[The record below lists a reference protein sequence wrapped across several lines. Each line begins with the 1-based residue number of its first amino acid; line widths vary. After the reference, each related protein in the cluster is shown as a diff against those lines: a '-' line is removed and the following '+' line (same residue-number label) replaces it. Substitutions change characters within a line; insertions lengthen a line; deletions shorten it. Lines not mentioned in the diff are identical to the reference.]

1 MVGMKIIYSH
11 FVVTKVYESPL
22 FVFFLYPYPKE
33 REKESMATESMGMKK
48 ILFLFDVDGT
58 LTLPRLKISRE
69 MLELLE
75 KINMKKTYNRK
86 ETVDMGFVGGSDL
99 QKQIEQI
106 GGENMSLFTW
116 KFAEN
121 GLVSY
126 CGDELINKT
135 SLIDHIGEGGYQ
147 KLVNVC
153 LRVLSHTYVPVKRGQ
168 FIELRNGMINISPIG
183 RSCSQKERDEFEAW
197 DKIHKARERM
207 IFKIKEELA
216 EIPELD
222 MQFSIGG
229 QISIDIFPR
238 GWDKTYC
245 LQFVSDKYDDIYFFG
260 DKTLPGGNDYELYKH
275 ERVNGI
281 HVENYRETME
291 ILENILS

>member
-1 MVGMKIIYSH
+1 MKS
-11 FVVTKVYESPL
+11 KVYESPFICL
-22 FVFFLYPYPKE
+22 FFIAIAKKKE
-33 REKESMATESMGMKK
+33 REKEKSMETGMKK
-48 ILFLFDVDGT
+48 LLLLFDVDGT

-69 MLELLE
+69 MVALLE
-75 KINMKKTYNRK
+75 KINTKKIYNN
-86 ETVDMGFVGGSDL
+86 EMVDLGFVGGSDL

-106 GGENMSLFTW
+106 GGENMHLFDW
-116 KFAEN
+116 KFSEN

-126 CGDELINKT
+126 YGDALINKT
-135 SLIDHIGEGGYQ
+135 SLIDHIGEAGYQ
-147 KLVNVC
+147 KLVNIC

-197 DKIHKARERM
+197 DKIYKVREWM
-207 IFKIKEELA
+207 ICQIKEELA
-216 EIPELD
+216 LIPELGR

-229 QISIDIFPR
+229 QISIDIFPC

-245 LQFVSDKYDDIYFFG
+245 LQYVVDKYDDIYFFG
-260 DKTLPGGNDYELYKH
+260 DKTFPGGNDYEIFSDV
-275 ERVNGI
+275 RVNGI

-291 ILENILS
+291 ILENILN

>member
-1 MVGMKIIYSH
+1 MKN
-11 FVVTKVYESPL
+11 
-22 FVFFLYPYPKE
+22 
-33 REKESMATESMGMKK
+33 EKDMKNEKGMKK
-48 ILFLFDVDGT
+48 ILLLFDVDGT

-69 MLELLE
+69 MVELLE
-75 KINMKKTYNRK
+75 QIQKKKIYNQD

-106 GGENMSLFTW
+106 GVENMKLFDW

-126 CGDELINKT
+126 HGDSLINKT
-135 SLIDHIGEGGYQ
+135 SLIDHIGELGYQ
-147 KLVNVC
+147 NLINIC
-153 LRVLSHTYVPVKRGQ
+153 MRVLSYTYVPVKRGQ

-183 RSCSQKERDEFEAW
+183 RSCNQKERDDFEAW
-197 DKIHKARERM
+197 DKIHKMREM
-207 IFKIKEELA
+207 IIFKIKEELS
-216 EIPELD
+216 EFPELD

-245 LQFVSDKYDDIYFFG
+245 LQYVGNKYDDIYFFG
-260 DKTLPGGNDYELYKH
+260 DKTFLGGNDYEIFIDR
-275 ERVNGI
+275 RVNGI
-281 HVENYRETME
+281 HVDSYLETME
-291 ILENILS
+291 ILENLLN

>member
-1 MVGMKIIYSH
+1 
-11 FVVTKVYESPL
+11 
-22 FVFFLYPYPKE
+22 
-33 REKESMATESMGMKK
+33 MKK

-69 MLELLE
+69 MVALLE
-75 KINMKKTYNRK
+75 KINAKKMHNN
-86 ETVDMGFVGGSDL
+86 ETVDLGFVGGSDL

-106 GGENMSLFTW
+106 GGENMYLFDW

-121 GLVSY
+121 GLMSY
-126 CGDELINKT
+126 YGDALINKT

-197 DKIHKARERM
+197 DKIHRVREGM
-207 IFKIKEELA
+207 ICQIKEKLDES
-216 EIPELD
+216 PELNG

-245 LQFVSDKYDDIYFFG
+245 LQYVGDKYDDIYFFG
-260 DKTLPGGNDYELYKH
+260 DKTLPGGNDYEIFIDR
-275 ERVNGI
+275 RVNGI
-281 HVENYRETME
+281 HVDNYHETME
-291 ILENILS
+291 ILENILN

>member
-1 MVGMKIIYSH
+1 METERMKNI
-11 FVVTKVYESPL
+11 
-22 FVFFLYPYPKE
+22 
-33 REKESMATESMGMKK
+33 GMKK

-69 MLELLE
+69 MVALLE
-75 KINMKKTYNRK
+75 KINAKKIYNN
-86 ETVDMGFVGGSDL
+86 EIVDWGFVGGSDL
-99 QKQIEQI
+99 QKQIDQI

-116 KFAEN
+116 KFSEN

-126 CGDELINKT
+126 CGDVLINQT
-135 SLIDHIGEGGYQ
+135 SLIEHIGEGGYQ
-147 KLVNVC
+147 NLINIC

-183 RSCSQKERDEFEAW
+183 RSCNQKERDDFEAW
-197 DKIHKARERM
+197 DKIHKVREVM
-207 IFKIKEELA
+207 ICQIKEELA
-216 EIPELD
+216 DFPELD

-245 LQFVSDKYDDIYFFG
+245 LQYVEDKYDDIYFFG
-260 DKTLPGGNDYELYKH
+260 DKTFPGGNDYELFIDG
-275 ERVNGI
+275 RVNGI
-281 HVENYRETME
+281 HVKNYQETME
-291 ILENILS
+291 ILEDIFF